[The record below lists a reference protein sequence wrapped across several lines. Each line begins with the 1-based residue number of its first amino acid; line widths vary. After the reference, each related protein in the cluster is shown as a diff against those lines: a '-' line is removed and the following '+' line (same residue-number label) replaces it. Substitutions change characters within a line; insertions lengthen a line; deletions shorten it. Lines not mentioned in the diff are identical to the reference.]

1 MNEIKPALVVLAA
14 GMGSRFGGLKQ
25 LEGVGPGGETLMDY
39 SIHDAVRA
47 GFGRVIFIIRRDIEA
62 AFRER
67 VGAKYASRIPV
78 AYAFQALGDLPE
90 GFTPPAERT
99 KPWGT
104 GQAVLAA
111 AFEVREPFAVIN
123 ADDFYGAAAYRS
135 LATFLMER
143 ASADRVREA
152 DECALVAY
160 PLRATLS
167 EFGTVSRGVCEVD
180 ASGHLTSITERTGVE
195 RTEAGARCPDGAGG
209 WLPLRGDSPVSM
221 NFWGFRPSAF
231 GLLREAFEHFLRTSA
246 GSLTAE
252 FYLPSAVNALM
263 QSGRMR
269 TRVLSGGDTWCG
281 VTYREDKPHVEARIR
296 ALIDAGAYPRVLSW

>member
-47 GFGRVIFIIRRDIEA
+47 GFGRVVFIIRRDIEA

-67 VGAKYASRIPV
+67 VGARYASRIPV
-78 AYAFQALGDLPE
+78 VYVFQALEDLPE
-90 GFTPPAERT
+90 GFETPEGRT

-111 AFEVREPFAVIN
+111 AREVREPFAVIN

-135 LATFLMER
+135 LVTFLTEGAAAGG
-143 ASADRVREA
+143 ASEP

-180 ASGHLTSITERTGVE
+180 ASGHLTNITERTGVE

-209 WLPLRGDSPVSM
+209 WLPLPADAPVSM

-231 GLLREAFEHFLRTSA
+231 GLLREAFERFLRINA

-252 FYLPSAVNALM
+252 FYLPSAVNAVM

-269 TRVLSGGDTWCG
+269 TRVLAGGDTWCG